1 MMLPLLDALKTITER
16 TIDYDFVINLSDADV
31 ALRTHDEILRF
42 LRPYRGRNLVQVHT
56 GDNEW
61 LAKARNFTAA
71 HTLVECGGYG
81 YVAINSSGPIDLGT
95 DNATG
100 LQHRVCCFG
109 RTGPILY
116 SNVSLLHATAARQ
129 AVEDDRANQT
139 TLHTGSQWVILDRA
153 FSTYLVTSPAAAR
166 WMRVFERRFLS
177 DEGFLHTALM
187 HSPHRHT
194 LVNTNLRYIM
204 WPHHHGDPTSYWATM
219 GWSFIGGPEV
229 PNASEAPKVGRSPFT
244 HAALSTCAGRS
255 QQALL
260 CPCNTSFSP

>member
-1 MMLPLLDALKTITER
+1 MLPLLDALKTITER

-81 YVAINSSGPIDLGT
+81 YVAINSSGPIDLGSDDT
-95 DNATG
+95 TG

-129 AVEDDRANQT
+129 AVEADQANT
-139 TLHTGSQWVILDRA
+139 TKLYTGSQWVILDRA

-229 PNASEAPKVGRSPFT
+229 INASEAPKVDRSPFA
-244 HAALSTCAGRS
+244 HRRLHMRMH
-255 QQALL
+255 QALMHM
-260 CPCNTSFSP
+260 